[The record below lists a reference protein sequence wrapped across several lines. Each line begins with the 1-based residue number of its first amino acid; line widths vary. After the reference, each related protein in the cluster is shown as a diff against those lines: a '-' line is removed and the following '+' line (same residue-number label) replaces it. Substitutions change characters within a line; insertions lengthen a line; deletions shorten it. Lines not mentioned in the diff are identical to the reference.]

1 MCNGQIRIGEIYMM
15 EFTGTGCE
23 QTGWRPGVVFKNNIG
38 NTFSPN
44 IIALP
49 LTTAIKKCSQPTHV
63 LISSKDSGIR
73 KDSIVLCENPQRMSK
88 SRIGNYITTLSDKYM
103 SMIAKASLIAT
114 SAIAFVDPDDLLSI
128 WQKTLSLNKQ

>member
-23 QTGWRPGVVFKNNIG
+23 QTGWRPGVVFQNNIG

-44 IIALP
+44 IIVLP

-88 SRIGNYITTLSDKYM
+88 SRIGNYNSGGRENPR
-103 SMIAKASLIAT
+103 
-114 SAIAFVDPDDLLSI
+114 FQP
-128 WQKTLSLNKQ
+128 

>member
-15 EFTGTGCE
+15 EFTGSDCE
-23 QTGWRPGVVFKNNIG
+23 QKGWRPGVVFQNNIG

-49 LTTAIKKCSQPTHV
+49 LTTAIKKYSQPTHV

-128 WQKTLSLNKQ
+128 WQKTLSLNK